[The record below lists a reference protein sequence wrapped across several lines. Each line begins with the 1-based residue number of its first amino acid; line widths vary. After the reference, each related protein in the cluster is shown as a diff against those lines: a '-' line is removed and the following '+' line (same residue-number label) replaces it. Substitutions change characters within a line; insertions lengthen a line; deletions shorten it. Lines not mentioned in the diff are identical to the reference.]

1 MEEQDAV
8 FRALADPNRRQ
19 LLDRLRER
27 DGQALSELETVLPGM
42 TRFGVMKH
50 LRVLEEAG
58 LVTTRRD
65 GRQKRHF
72 LNPVPIRLIT
82 DRWISRYAAPFVNA
96 MADLKTTL
104 EAEQPMSSPKQ
115 VYEIFIRAS
124 AERVWQGITDGNLTK
139 QYYYGSELRSD
150 LRLGGSFNY
159 VDHDGNPMLNGEILE
174 IDPPTRLVTTFSAVW
189 DPETVGDRPSRITYE
204 LTPMGPMTKL
214 TMIHDDFD
222 GETATYRQVEGGWS
236 YILSGLKSLL
246 ETGEPLPAAQGA
258 MDNEAAAVS

>member
-1 MEEQDAV
+1 MEEQDTV
-8 FRALADPNRRQ
+8 FRALADPNRRR

-27 DGQALSELETVLPGM
+27 DGQALGELETVLPGM

-50 LRVLEEAG
+50 LRVLAGAG

-65 GRQKRHF
+65 GRQKLHF
-72 LNPVPIRLIT
+72 LNPVPIRLIS

-96 MADLKTTL
+96 MADLKTIL
-104 EAEQPMSSPKQ
+104 EAEQPMSAPKQ

-124 AERVWQGITDGNLTK
+124 ADRVWQGITDGNLTK
-139 QYYYGSELRSD
+139 QYYYDRELRSD
-150 LRLGGSFNY
+150 LTVGGSFDY
-159 VDHDGNPMLNGEILE
+159 VDHDGNPSLQGEILE
-174 IDPPTRLVTTFSAVW
+174 IDPPTRLVTTFAAVW
-189 DPETVGDRPSRITYE
+189 DPETAGDRPSRITYE

-222 GETATYRQVEGGWS
+222 GETATYRQVAGGWS

-246 ETGEPLPAAQGA
+246 ETGEPLSATQGA
-258 MDNEAAAVS
+258 MEEPAAVS